1 MKLRKT
7 SLTFKLVSYFSLLS
21 LVTITSVGALTFVK
35 VRNTIETLVFDRLE
49 ATASLKET
57 TLNLWFDSQKE
68 TVISLANQPEVQA
81 KINNLIN
88 SPQSQINNQISS
100 QKLQEIFDL
109 NLHNRSGLNKIL
121 ILRKSDGKVIF
132 STDTTEISTFKNKET
147 YFLNGQQQTW
157 IKNLT
162 ISPENQQ
169 PLMII
174 STPIKNQN
182 LEVTGILVAYLDLKQ
197 MQENV
202 LDNTDSDPDI
212 KTYLIEPNNQLI
224 SAQKEQLKI
233 VNSLGIDSA
242 IKRQEGQA
250 IYLNHQGLK
259 VIGVY
264 RWLNH
269 RNLALLL
276 EIPQQKALA
285 PAHQLAWIILIIGLI
300 SSLLLSWSI
309 SLIARYLNKPILNL
323 AEVAKQIAQGELE
336 KVKPLRVSN
345 DELGLLA
352 DAFNQMIEELK
363 LLHQEFEN
371 QVNQLELAEISA
383 HQSYHELQTEKEKV
397 DLIMEQLSNANEEIC
412 ILNER
417 LKNENLDLAEELKI
431 INQRLIQ
438 FLEAIPVG
446 VIVFDASGSSYYAN
460 QRAQELL
467 GKIISEN
474 SEVTGSQI
482 IETYPIYIAGSNGLY
497 PSDKMLGIQALT
509 LGKSSNHDDME
520 IHQPDRIIPIETWE
534 TPIFDKHGNIAY
546 AIVAFQDITE
556 RKRAELALLKLNQA
570 NERFVP
576 REFLNLLHKQSII
589 DVELGNN
596 VQKELSILFAD
607 IRGFTSLSE
616 QMTPEDNFRF
626 INAFLSR
633 MEPSIREHKGF
644 IDKYIGDGLM
654 ALFSG
659 SADDALQASISM
671 LKRLAEYNKTRQR
684 PGRPPLQIGIG
695 INTGLTMLGTV
706 GGFNRMEGTVIS
718 DAVNLAARLE
728 NLTKVYGVSLLI
740 SHHTFLRLEDA
751 NDYQF
756 RLIDRVTVKGKSKA
770 VSVYEIFDADP
781 PEIKLAKLNTKT
793 IFEQGL
799 LLYNQ
804 EKIQEAE
811 SLFQECLKVN
821 PEDSVT
827 QIYLERCQQFW
838 KITRNILNDVY

>member
-1 MKLRKT
+1 MKFGKK

-21 LVTITSVGALTFVK
+21 LVTISSVGVFTFVK
-35 VRNTIETLVFDRLE
+35 VRNTIETLVFERLQT
-49 ATASLKET
+49 TAALKET
-57 TLNLWFDSQKE
+57 TLELWINSQKE
-68 TVISLANQPEVQA
+68 TVVSLANQSEIQT
-81 KINNLIN
+81 
-88 SPQSQINNQISS
+88 QIQTIIRESEPDYNIAY
-100 QKLQEIFDL
+100 QKLQEIINL
-109 NLHNRSGLNKIL
+109 NLKARVGIKNIL
-121 ILRKSDGKVIF
+121 ILNNQDGKVIF
-132 STDTTEISTFKNKET
+132 ATDPDELGKFKNQEK
-147 YFLNGQQQTW
+147 YFIQGQQQTF
-157 IKNLT
+157 IKNTT
-162 ISPENQQ
+162 IDADSRDFF
-169 PLMII
+169 MII
-174 STPIKNQN
+174 STPIQQENNQN
-182 LEVTGILVAYLDLKQ
+182 LGVLVAYLDLQ
-197 MQENV
+197 QLEEN
-202 LDNTDSDPDI
+202 LFDNNPSDQGI
-212 KTYLIEPNNQLI
+212 KTYLIDPVTGFILGEKDLFG
-224 SAQKEQLKI
+224 KG
-233 VNSLGIDSA
+233 NSLGIDHA
-242 IKRQEGQA
+242 LQKEEAQA
-250 IYLNHQGLK
+250 VYPNHQNIK
-259 VIGVY
+259 VIGVS
-264 RWLNH
+264 RWLNN
-269 RNLALLL
+269 RNLSLLL

-285 PAHQLAWIILIIGLI
+285 PAHQLAWIILIIGII
-300 SSLLLSWSI
+300 SSLALNWGV

-323 AEVAKQIAQGELE
+323 AEVAKKIAQGELE
-336 KVKPLRVSN
+336 KVNLLKVTD

-371 QVNQLELAEISA
+371 QVTQLELAEISA
-383 HQSYHELQTEKEKV
+383 HQSYHELEAEKAKV
-397 DLIMEQLSNANEEIC
+397 DLIMEQLSSANQEIS

-417 LKNENLDLAEELKI
+417 LKNENLDLAQELKI
-431 INQRLIQ
+431 INQRLTQ

-446 VIVFDASGSSYYAN
+446 VIVFDASGNCYYAN

-467 GKIISEN
+467 GKIVTEN
-474 SEVTGSQI
+474 CEVTGSQI
-482 IETYPIYIAGSNGLY
+482 IENYPIYIAGSERLY
-497 PSDKMLGIQALT
+497 PSDKMLGIQALS
-509 LGKSSNHDDME
+509 LGKSTNHDDME

-534 TPIFDKHGNIAY
+534 TPIFDNQGNIAY

-576 REFLNLLHKQSII
+576 REFLQLLHKQSIT

-659 SADDALQASISM
+659 SADDALQAAISM
-671 LKRLAEYNKTRQR
+671 LRRLTEYNKTRQR
-684 PGRPPLQIGIG
+684 PGRPPLQIGVG

-728 NLTKVYGVSLLI
+728 TLTKVYGVSLLI

-770 VSVYEIFDADP
+770 VSVYEIFEADP
-781 PEIKLAKLNTKT
+781 PEIKRAKLQTKT
-793 IFEQGL
+793 LFEQAL

-804 EKIQEAE
+804 ERIREAE
-811 SLFQECLKVN
+811 ALFDQCLDAN

-827 QIYLERCQQFW
+827 KIYLERCQQFW
-838 KITRNILNDVY
+838 KITNNVLNDLY